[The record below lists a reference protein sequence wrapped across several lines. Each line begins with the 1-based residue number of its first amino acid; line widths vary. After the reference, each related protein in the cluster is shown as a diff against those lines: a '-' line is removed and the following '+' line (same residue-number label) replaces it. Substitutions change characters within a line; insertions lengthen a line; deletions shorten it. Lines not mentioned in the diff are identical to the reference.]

1 MRHSRG
7 QIDVLPAERRE
18 VLEVLRSGFNVLPSQ
33 MIDGSLQVRCVS
45 WNDGGHDQVQPAR
58 AVALDKG

>member
-1 MRHSRG
+1 MVVAG
-7 QIDVLPAERRE
+7 QIDVLPAQWRQVRQIA
-18 VLEVLRSGFNVLPSQ
+18 RYRMMALPSK